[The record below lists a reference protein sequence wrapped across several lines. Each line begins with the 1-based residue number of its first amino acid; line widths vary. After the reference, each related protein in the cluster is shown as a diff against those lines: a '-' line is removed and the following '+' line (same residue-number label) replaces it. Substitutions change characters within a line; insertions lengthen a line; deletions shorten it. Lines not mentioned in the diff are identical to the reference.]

1 MRRPLIALVTGA
13 LAASVLAFA
22 PAAQPAAE
30 QADTTHAVTFTADG
44 EQTVAGGAPGGINLT
59 GFTEGDVRC
68 SSDPD
73 AYCETILVTVEQP
86 VVDTD
91 PEALE
96 FATGDL
102 AIDLTS
108 DVPGGDFDFYV
119 HTSDAAATRGPAV
132 TNSGNAPGC
141 AQLCGTAP
149 DPAGLYVNQC
159 DGADECVDFK
169 VSTSDLP
176 SGGTKHFLVEV
187 VYFAAPATY
196 TAVLTYDGPDVP
208 AAAGDDTAQTSTE
221 DGATAPG
228 APADT
233 VAPIDVTGGFEKLG
247 DWGGGG
253 NNAAVGDALGQDLEA
268 AFIGYADD
276 TFTFVID
283 LASLPPV
290 GGTPEVTRYGWSFRY
305 NDLELELD
313 GKFSNYSR
321 GTCDPTAGTCPPPRD
336 PGLNQFLL
344 RGNCYEDTSLPM
356 TLTLCEEL
364 ANVQAT
370 FDPADGTI
378 TVPIPADA
386 LAPDGVQACDEIVG
400 LSSFI
405 GQSVW
410 SAPSAFVTN
419 TAMPYDD
426 ALHYLPLVVPHADPE
441 LTCGA

>member
-22 PAAQPAAE
+22 PAAQ
-30 QADTTHAVTFTADG
+30 QATTTHTVTFDADG
-44 EQTVAGGAPGGINLT
+44 AQTVAGGVPGGINLT
-59 GFTEGDVRC
+59 GFTEGTVRC

-86 VVDTD
+86 VADTD
-91 PEALE
+91 PEQLE
-96 FATGDL
+96 TATGDL
-102 AIDLTS
+102 SVDVTS
-108 DVPGGDFDFYV
+108 DVPGGDFDLYV
-119 HTSDAAATRGPAV
+119 YTSDADAKRGPAV
-132 TNSGNAPGC
+132 ANSGNAPGC

-149 DPAGLYVNQC
+149 DPAGLFVNQC
-159 DGADECVDFK
+159 DGTDECVDFK

-176 SGGTKHFLVEV
+176 NGGTKHFLVEV

-196 TAVLTYDGPDVP
+196 TAEFVYDGPD
-208 AAAGDDTAQTSTE
+208 AAAEEPVADTTTE
-221 DGATAPG
+221 EGTTQDGEAG

-233 VAPIDVTGGFEKLG
+233 VAPIDVTGGFEKVG

-253 NNAAVGDALGQDLEA
+253 NNAAVGAALGQDLEA
-268 AFIGYADD
+268 AFIGYADE

-344 RGNCYEDTSLPM
+344 RGNCYQDTSLPM

-378 TVPIPADA
+378 TVPIPASA

-400 LSSFI
+400 LNSFI

-426 ALHYLPLVVPHADPE
+426 ALHYIPLVVPYADPT
-441 LTCGA
+441 LSCGA